1 MFRTTTIGWGQGM
14 ILTGILHSSL
24 GGFTVIRGVA
34 PLGELA
40 RCSEFNAE
48 YQRTLIDT
56 HKAEIERFLADRQFL
71 FFPEVILSASLEFD
85 FSAYKGKHSVAPVAD
100 IHSGFGFNSNINGLS
115 VKTVTTKLPKTFET
129 VGGASPPLLAYL
141 ELPEEQLTRG
151 LKLFRIDGN
160 HRLSAALNAKPGE
173 ANYTLP
179 TPFCI
184 VLHDDPDQARRFE
197 KVVFHNINA
206 KQIPLTSEENLRLI
220 LQTGDGALFSDED
233 LFGNPSFG
241 PAYYLARKLLLQFNT
256 EFLSGLAKH
265 FGNRYTLALALT
277 QFLIAKDDGLKE
289 AIDATSLDAQLPRL
303 RDALKTV
310 NSVYEESH
318 RTHLRES
325 ACHGV
330 LVAFIYFALRNQGK
344 QLPTFARWVTSNRI
358 DRLAPSTTTRG
369 LGYHYHLGRTQA
381 VDAVSLVEVFE
392 SVLSARR
399 REVFVSME
407 FGAHTEAVYSAIEAA
422 IEQVNGDHALQQADL
437 ALKPIR
443 IDREN
448 RGHSYTIADAILQI
462 IDGCGVL
469 IADLTQSNKNV
480 YHEVGF
486 LMGLNQGR
494 GEPHENFILIA
505 DANKVEDS
513 TIGFNLR
520 AWQQIRFNDT
530 LDLTRKLVDS
540 LEQHFELKG

>member
-1 MFRTTTIGWGQGM
+1 M
-14 ILTGILHSSL
+14 ILSGILHTSL

-40 RCSEFNAE
+40 RCSRFDGA
-48 YQRTLIDT
+48 YQRNLIKT
-56 HKAEIERFLADRQFL
+56 HKEEIERFLAERQDL
-71 FFPEVILSASLEFD
+71 FFPEVILSASLRFD
-85 FSAYKGKHSVAPVAD
+85 FNTYKGKQTVAPIDD
-100 IHSGFGFNSNINGLS
+100 IIRTGKGFKSNVDGLS
-115 VKTVTTKLPKTFET
+115 VKVVTTKLPKSLET
-129 VGGASPPLLAYL
+129 VGALNAPQLAYL
-141 ELPEEQLTRG
+141 DIPENELARAEG
-151 LKLFRIDGN
+151 LRLFRIDGN
-160 HRLSAALNAKPGE
+160 HRLSAAKDLKPGE
-173 ANYTLP
+173 TTYTLP

-184 VLHDDPDQARRFE
+184 VLHDDPTQAQRFE

-220 LQTGDGALFSDED
+220 LQSGEGALFSDED
-233 LFGNPSFG
+233 LLTKPSFG
-241 PAYYLARKLLLQFNT
+241 PAYYLARKLLPQFNV
-256 EFLSGLAKH
+256 EFLGGLTKH
-265 FGNRYTLALALT
+265 FENRHTLALALT
-277 QFLIAKDDGLKE
+277 QFLIAKDVELGK
-289 AIDATSLDAQLPRL
+289 AIDAATLDAQVARL
-303 RDALKTV
+303 RDALKMV
-310 NSVYEESH
+310 NTVYEEPH

-325 ACHGV
+325 GCHGV
-330 LVAFIYFALRNQGK
+330 LVAFAYFALKNTGK
-344 QLPTFARWVTSNRI
+344 QLPAFTRWIMSNRI
-358 DRLAPSTTTRG
+358 DRLAPATTTRG

-381 VDAVSLVEVFE
+381 VDAASLVEVFD

-407 FGAHTEAVYSAIEAA
+407 FGAHTDAVYKAIEAA
-422 IEQVNGDHALQQADL
+422 IAQVNNDHALQQAGL

-448 RGHSYTIADAILQI
+448 KGHSYTIADEILQV

-505 DANKVEDS
+505 DANKVEDK

-520 AWQQIRFNDT
+520 AWQQVRFNDT

-540 LEQHFELKG
+540 LEQHFELKGDAQ

>member
-1 MFRTTTIGWGQGM
+1 M
-14 ILTGILHSSL
+14 ILSGILHTSL

-40 RCSEFNAE
+40 RCSRFDGA
-48 YQRTLIDT
+48 YQRNLIET
-56 HKAEIERFLADRQFL
+56 HKEEIERFLADGQYL
-71 FFPEVILSASLEFD
+71 FFPEVVLSASLRFD
-85 FSAYKGKHSVAPVAD
+85 FNAYKGKQPVAPIDD
-100 IHSGFGFNSNINGLS
+100 IIRTGKGFKSNVDGVS
-115 VKTVTTKLPKTFET
+115 VKVVTTKLPKGLET
-129 VGGASPPLLAYL
+129 VGAPNAPQLAYL
-141 ELPEEQLTRG
+141 ELPDDQLDNG

-160 HRLSAALNAKPGE
+160 HRLSAAKDLKPGE
-173 ANYTLP
+173 ATYALP

-184 VLHDDPDQARRFE
+184 VLHDDATQAQRFE

-220 LQTGDGALFSDED
+220 LQAGDGALFSDED
-233 LFGNPSFG
+233 LFGKPSFG
-241 PAYYLARKLLLQFNT
+241 PAYYLARKLLPQFNA
-256 EFLSGLAKH
+256 EFLGGLAKH
-265 FGNRYTLALALT
+265 FENRHTLALALT
-277 QFLIAKDDGLKE
+277 QFLFAKDDELKH
-289 AIDATSLDAQLPRL
+289 AADAAGLDAQVPRL
-303 RDALKTV
+303 REALKMV
-310 NSVYEESH
+310 NAIYEEPH
-318 RTHLRES
+318 RIHLRES

-330 LVAFIYFALRNQGK
+330 LVAFAYFALKNLGK
-344 QLPTFARWVTSNRI
+344 QLPAFARWITSNRI
-358 DRLAPSTTTRG
+358 DRLAPATTARG

-381 VDAVSLVEVFE
+381 VDGASLVEVFE

-407 FGAHTEAVYSAIEAA
+407 FGAHTDAVYKAIETA
-422 IEQVNGDHALQQADL
+422 IALVNSDHALQQADL

-448 RGHSYTIADAILQI
+448 KGHSYTIADEILQI
-462 IDGCGVL
+462 IDGCGLL

-494 GEPHENFILIA
+494 GELHENFVLIA
-505 DANKVEDS
+505 DANQVKDN

-520 AWQQIRFNDT
+520 AWQQVRFNDT
-530 LDLTRKLVDS
+530 LDLTQKLVDS
-540 LEQHFELKG
+540 LEQHFELKGGAL

>member
-1 MFRTTTIGWGQGM
+1 M
-14 ILTGILHSSL
+14 ILSGILHTSL

-40 RCSEFNAE
+40 RCSRFDPA
-48 YQRTLIDT
+48 YQRNLIET
-56 HKAEIERFLADRQFL
+56 HSEEIERFLTDRQYL
-71 FFPEVILSASLEFD
+71 FFPEVVLSASLRFD
-85 FSAYKGKHSVAPVAD
+85 FNAYKGKQLVAPIDD
-100 IHSGFGFNSNINGLS
+100 IIRTGKGFKSNVDGLS
-115 VKTVTTKLPKTFET
+115 VKVVTTKLPKGLEA
-129 VGGASPPLLAYL
+129 VGAANAPRLAYL
-141 ELPEEQLTRG
+141 ELPDDQLDNG

-160 HRLSAALNAKPGE
+160 HRLSAAKDLKSGE
-173 ANYTLP
+173 ATYALP

-184 VLHDDPDQARRFE
+184 VLHDEPTQAQRFE

-220 LQTGDGALFSDED
+220 LQAGDGALFSDED
-233 LFGNPSFG
+233 LFGKPSFG
-241 PAYYLARKLLLQFNT
+241 PAYYLARKLLPQFNT
-256 EFLSGLAKH
+256 EFLGGLAKH
-265 FGNRYTLALALT
+265 FENRHTLALALT
-277 QFLIAKDDGLKE
+277 QFLIAKDDKLKQT
-289 AIDATSLDAQLPRL
+289 ADAAGLDAQVPRL
-303 RDALKTV
+303 REALKTV
-310 NSVYEESH
+310 NAIYEEPH

-330 LVAFIYFALRNQGK
+330 LVAFAYFALKNQGK
-344 QLPTFARWVTSNRI
+344 QLPAFARWITSNRI
-358 DRLAPSTTTRG
+358 DRLAPATTTRG

-381 VDAVSLVEVFE
+381 VDAASLVEVFE

-407 FGAHTEAVYSAIEAA
+407 FGTNTDAVYKAIEAA
-422 IEQVNGDHALQQADL
+422 ITQVNRDHALQQADL

-448 RGHSYTIADAILQI
+448 KGHSYTITDEILQI
-462 IDGCGVL
+462 INGCGLL

-494 GEPHENFILIA
+494 GDLHDNFILIA
-505 DANKVEDS
+505 DANKVQDN

-530 LDLTRKLVDS
+530 LDLTEKLTAA
-540 LEQHFELKG
+540 LETHFKLKGDAS